1 MSQKKQTE
9 VLSDFEKKLLEGRKA
24 VVNSQD
30 DHNMQLIAEV
40 KGVNYVSDSK
50 SSTVEAMIQSLQGV
64 EAPVILILGGH
75 DKDND
80 YSAFSG
86 LKVKK
91 IKAVIYLG
99 IKEEEDILQKNKNNS
114 LLFVT
119 AVNIEEAVKIGY
131 WYGKQGD
138 VVLYSPACACNAF
151 DSYKTRGEEFKK
163 IVKTLRA

>member
-91 IKAVIYLG
+91 IKI
-99 IKEEEDILQKNKNNS
+99 ILFCS
-114 LLFVT
+114 LPRLT
-119 AVNIEEAVKIGY
+119 
-131 WYGKQGD
+131 
-138 VVLYSPACACNAF
+138 L
-151 DSYKTRGEEFKK
+151 KK
-163 IVKTLRA
+163 R